1 MRMCFSKE
9 EFVVGKK
16 SKSKRF
22 SHQGAESVKQ
32 HAEKFP
38 YRSRLS
44 DVDRKDEEADNHT
57 VGGF

>member
-1 MRMCFSKE
+1 M
-9 EFVVGKK
+9 GKG

-22 SHQGAESVKQ
+22 SQQSADAVKR

-38 YRSRLS
+38 YRSNFT
-44 DVDRKDEEADNHT
+44 DAERKRDEADNHT